1 MNLEAVFD
9 TVLAIIIAQT
19 ILKLVRIVG
28 EEIIKRL
35 EER

>member
-1 MNLEAVFD
+1 MNFEAVFN

-19 ILKLVRIVG
+19 ILKLVRIGG

-35 EER
+35 EEQ